1 MLVDNI
7 YYEQGKKPG
16 QWVRGRK
23 FGAESGIF
31 GSRGVFTGGYI
42 TPTFGNV
49 NTIDYIPISTPGNA
63 TDFGDL
69 TGTDRYGLGA
79 TSDGS
84 RGVFGGGAGLNTID
98 YITIANDS
106 TNATD
111 FGDLTQSRY
120 DLAATS
126 DGSRGVFGGG
136 WAPPRV
142 NTIDYIPISIP
153 GNATD
158 FGDLT
163 QSRTSP
169 AATSDGSRG
178 VFGGGYVGNVPNANT
193 IDYITIATPG
203 NATDFGD
210 LTVSRENLAAT
221 SGD

>member
-31 GSRGVFTGGYI
+31 GSRGVFGGGYI
-42 TPTFGNV
+42 TYTFDNV
-49 NTIDYIPISTPGNA
+49 NIIDYITISTPGNA

-69 TGTDRYGLGA
+69 TRSGYAIAA

-84 RGVFGGGAGLNTID
+84 RGVFGGWGNVID

-111 FGDLTQSRY
+111 FGDLTQGRQG
-120 DLAATS
+120 LAATS

-136 WAPPRV
+136 QPPNPNV
-142 NTIDYIPISIP
+142 NTIDYIPISTP
-153 GNATD
+153 ADATD

-163 QSRTSP
+163 QGRYGP

-178 VFGGGYVGNVPNANT
+178 VFGGGDYGPGNTNT
-193 IDYITIATPG
+193 IDYIPIATPG
-203 NATDFGD
+203 NATDF
-210 LTVSRENLAAT
+210 
-221 SGD
+221 